1 MYSLISNVPLLV
13 RLATIRPHHE
23 EVGAIVDI
31 KTTEAIAS
39 VVVVLS
45 CTTSVVLMLLI
56 HRLEAESRGDAKGIP
71 GGVKVRG
78 AVRGHIAEGGG
89 GSSNKENAA

>member
-23 EVGAIVDI
+23 EVGAVVDI

-45 CTTSVVLMLLI
+45 CTTSVVPMLLI
-56 HRLEAESRGDAKGIP
+56 HRLEAESRGDATGTPCVVIAR
-71 GGVKVRG
+71 V
-78 AVRGHIAEGGG
+78 AVRVHIAEVVAVVV
-89 GSSNKENAA
+89 NRRT

>member
-13 RLATIRPHHE
+13 RLTTIRPHHE

-31 KTTEAIAS
+31 KTTEATAS

-56 HRLEAESRGDAKGIP
+56 HRLETESRGDAIGKP
-71 GGVKVRG
+71 CGVIARG
-78 AVRGHIAEGGG
+78 AVRVHNAEVGGG
-89 GSSNKENAA
+89 

>member
-23 EVGAIVDI
+23 EVGAVVDI

-45 CTTSVVLMLLI
+45 CTTSVVPMLLI
-56 HRLEAESRGDAKGIP
+56 HRLEAESRGDAIGKPCAG
-71 GGVKVRG
+71 KVRAAARVHNAEVA
-78 AVRGHIAEGGG
+78 AVVVTRRT
-89 GSSNKENAA
+89 

>member
-23 EVGAIVDI
+23 EVGAVVDI

-45 CTTSVVLMLLI
+45 CTTSVVPMLLI
-56 HRLEAESRGDAKGIP
+56 HRLEAESRGDASGIP
-71 GGVKVRG
+71 RAVTGRV
-78 AVRGHIAEGGG
+78 AVRVHIAEGVAVGV
-89 GSSNKENAA
+89 NRRT

>member
-31 KTTEAIAS
+31 KTTEAITS
-39 VVVVLS
+39 VVVVFIL
-45 CTTSVVLMLLI
+45 
-56 HRLEAESRGDAKGIP
+56 HHF
-71 GGVKVRG
+71 RG
-78 AVRGHIAEGGG
+78 ADAFDTQIR
-89 GSSNKENAA
+89 S